1 MSTDSSTQLHSRLG
15 RPADDAK
22 RQAIVEAA
30 SEMFFDVGYA
40 ATALEQVAAKAGVSK
55 VTVYNHFGD
64 KRGLFVA
71 AVERE
76 CERMR
81 GHFTL
86 DIAEPGDLRA
96 RLLALG
102 EAMTA
107 FLARPEM
114 MRFERR
120 IAAETEH
127 EPAIGRSFLD
137 AGPRN
142 MRAAFVAL
150 LRFEVES
157 GRLQIDDLPLAA
169 EQFVSM
175 CRGFGDLERRFG
187 AEVDPERNRE
197 RIEGAVNVFLNSYGR
212 SQPSQNSAHTN

>member
-1 MSTDSSTQLHSRLG
+1 M
-15 RPADDAK
+15 
-22 RQAIVEAA
+22 AIVEAA

-40 ATALEQVAAKAGVSK
+40 ATAIEQVAHKAGVSK

-76 CERMR
+76 CEKMR
-81 GHFTL
+81 GHFNL
-86 DIAEPGDLRA
+86 EHAKSGNLRD
-96 RLLALG
+96 RLLVLG
-102 EAMTA
+102 EAMMR

-114 MRFERR
+114 ARFELR

-142 MRAAFVAL
+142 MRTTFVTL
-150 LRFEVES
+150 LRVEVES
-157 GRLQIDDLPLAA
+157 GRMAIDDLPLAA

-187 AEVDPERNRE
+187 AGTDPERDRE
-197 RIEGAVNVFLNSYGR
+197 RIEGAVDVFLAAYGR
-212 SQPSQNSAHTN
+212 SE

>member
-1 MSTDSSTQLHSRLG
+1 MV
-15 RPADDAK
+15 K
-22 RQAIVEAA
+22 AA
-30 SEMFFDVGYA
+30 SQMFFDVGYA
-40 ATALEQVAAKAGVSK
+40 ATAIEQVAAKAGVSK

-64 KRGLFVA
+64 KRGLFIA
-71 AVERE
+71 TVENE
-76 CERMR
+76 CAKMA
-81 GHFTL
+81 GHFSIEQAGT
-86 DIAEPGDLRA
+86 GDLKS

-102 EAMTA
+102 KAMTA

-114 MRFERR
+114 TRFELR

-142 MRAAFVAL
+142 MRAEFVVML
-150 LRFEVES
+150 QSEVEA

-175 CRGFGDLERRFG
+175 CKGFSDLERRFG
-187 AEVDPERNRE
+187 AEADPERNRE
-197 RIEGAVNVFLNSYGR
+197 RIEGAVAVFLNAYGR
-212 SQPSQNSAHTN
+212 SD

>member
-1 MSTDSSTQLHSRLG
+1 MSTADAKKPNPRLG
-15 RPADDAK
+15 RPTDEAK
-22 RQAIVEAA
+22 RAAIVAAA

-64 KRGLFVA
+64 KRGLFIA
-71 AVERE
+71 TVERE
-76 CERMR
+76 CEKMR
-81 GHFTL
+81 GYFCLEET
-86 DIAEPGDLRA
+86 PSGDLRS
-96 RLLALG
+96 RLMALG

-114 MRFERR
+114 TRFELR

-127 EPAIGRSFLD
+127 EPTIGRSFLD

-142 MRAAFVAL
+142 MRSAFVEL
-150 LRFEVES
+150 LRHEVAC
-157 GRLQIDDLPLAA
+157 GRLNIEDLPLAA

-175 CRGFGDLERRFG
+175 CKGFSDLERRFG
-187 AEVDPERNRE
+187 AEADPERNRE
-197 RIEGAVNVFLNSYGR
+197 RIEGAVEVFLKAYGR
-212 SQPSQNSAHTN
+212 SE